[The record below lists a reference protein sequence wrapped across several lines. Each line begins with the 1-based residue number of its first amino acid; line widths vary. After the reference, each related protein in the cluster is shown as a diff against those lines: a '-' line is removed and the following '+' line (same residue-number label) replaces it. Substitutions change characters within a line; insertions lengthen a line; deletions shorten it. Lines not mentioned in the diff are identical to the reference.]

1 MRRIRLSAGLQP
13 IPRPYAPRYP
23 VLLSPDEYRELVARR
38 NHERVRA
45 LLAAAAIALA
55 SRATSAQAPNASSG
69 GVDARAALEARVLG
83 VLQACAER
91 HAAPRNLAL
100 EHSANPNPSTPG
112 AVDHALY
119 RGVGFGTGMSHV
131 FDRGE
136 ARRLAREL
144 FGAYGF
150 ELEPGTRV
158 DSDVVHGRL
167 DGANLVHKVGFDLV
181 DRVPGILGDAG
192 EVVAPEEPADALD
205 DGELARLRTE
215 GWRLHVVTTTRYSR
229 DDAHD
234 LTPLLAYAL
243 GLIEFLNA
251 IDDGPDLDVRGL
263 FFESAI
269 THTLPLFAKL
279 PWPEGKVPACQYSA
293 QGGYD
298 YTLKEPAKLVLRFPA
313 DATKT
318 ARSSHAE
325 VWEDL
330 LEPRT
335 KARAADA
342 SGDLDATRAARPT
355 SGLGTLHGLRLPFEP
370 AFPSPA
376 SAHSRAAM
384 RARIVQERAA
394 PAAPLVIE
402 AHAGFVFLGSEFD
415 AAQPFRVEFELGPG
429 DYRFDAALEI
439 AFPRR

>member
-1 MRRIRLSAGLQP
+1 MKRKPAPLRIEHRPL
-13 IPRPYAPRYP
+13 PRDYAPRYP
-23 VLLSPDEYRELVARR
+23 VALKPDEYRELVARR

-45 LLAAAAIALA
+45 LLAAVAVALA
-55 SRATSAQAPNASSG
+55 SRAASAQAPNAPSG

-91 HAAPRNLAL
+91 HASPRNLAL

-119 RGVGFGTGMSHV
+119 RGVGFGTGMSYV

-136 ARRLAREL
+136 ACRLAREL

-150 ELEPGTRV
+150 ELEPDSRV
-158 DSDVVHGRL
+158 DSEAVHGRL
-167 DGANLVHKVGFDLV
+167 DGANVAHKVGFDLV
-181 DRVPGILGDAG
+181 DRVPGLLGDAG
-192 EVVAPEEPADALD
+192 EEPADALD
-205 DGELARLRTE
+205 DGEFARLRSE
-215 GWRLHVVTTTRYSR
+215 GWRLHVATITRYPR

-234 LTPLLAYAL
+234 PTPFLAYAL

-269 THTLPLFAKL
+269 THTVPLFAKL
-279 PWPEGKVPACQYSA
+279 PWPEGKVPACEYSA
-293 QGGYD
+293 LGGYD
-298 YTLKEPAKLVLRFPA
+298 YTLKESAKLVLRFPA
-313 DATKT
+313 DATST

-325 VWEDL
+325 AWEDL
-330 LEPRT
+330 LEQRK
-335 KARAADA
+335 KARSADA
-342 SGDLDATRAARPT
+342 SDDPEAPRAVRPT

-376 SAHSRAAM
+376 SARPRAVM

-402 AHAGFVFLGSEFD
+402 SHAGFVFLGSEFD
-415 AAQPFRVEFELGPG
+415 AARPFHVEFELGPG
-429 DYRFDAALEI
+429 DYCFDAALEI
-439 AFPRR
+439 AFPKR